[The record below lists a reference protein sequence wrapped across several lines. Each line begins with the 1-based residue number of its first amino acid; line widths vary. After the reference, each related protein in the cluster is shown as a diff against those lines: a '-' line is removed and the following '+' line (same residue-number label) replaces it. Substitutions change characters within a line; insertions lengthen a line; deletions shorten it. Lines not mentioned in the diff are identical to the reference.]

1 MAGMLVVAGSGAGMA
16 AGAPDLA
23 AGAPD
28 LGSGLHTVTPVRVLD
43 TRIGVG
49 APKAQL
55 QPNATL
61 DISVDGLPEAATAI
75 VVNVTVVNGT
85 ASSYLIISAKGDP
98 QPITSTINW
107 NTPFPVANGAT
118 IAVHGDHHV
127 SIYNAAGSV
136 DVIADFIGYYTPG
149 APGPAGPVGPA
160 GPAGADGKTG
170 ADGAPGPAGP
180 TGAPGPA
187 GPTGAPGPAGP
198 TGAPGPAG
206 PTGETGPAGPTGAP
220 GSAGGG
226 AILAASGGAPVSV
239 TTIAGGLTGL
249 GALLPLSGT
258 GSQQSATVLSGAL
271 DTATTGNVVQVFPR
285 DGTVTSISARFS
297 TTVAL
302 ALVGSTGTLTAQLYT
317 SSSGDNTLTPVP
329 GAICTMA
336 PALTGIIAIGTLS
349 SCITTG
355 LSIPVTGQTS
365 GVLVVS
371 ATAAGLSL
379 VNTFTGYA
387 SASLA
392 VA

>member
-1 MAGMLVVAGSGAGMA
+1 MKSHPLTNILRRGGFAIAMAGMLVVAGGGAGMA
-16 AGAPDLA
+16 ADAPDLA
-23 AGAPD
+23 ARMPD

-61 DISVDGLPEAATAI
+61 DMSVDGLPEAATAI

-170 ADGAPGPAGP
+170 PAGPTGEPGPAGP
-180 TGAPGPA
+180 TGAP
-187 GPTGAPGPAGP
+187 
-198 TGAPGPAG
+198 
-206 PTGETGPAGPTGAP
+206 GPAGPTGAP

-258 GSQQSATVLSGAL
+258 GSQQSATVLSGEL
-271 DTATTGNVVQVFPR
+271 DTTTTGNVVQVFPR
-285 DGTVTSISARFS
+285 GGTVTSISARFS
-297 TTVAL
+297 TTAVL
-302 ALVGSTGTLTAQLYT
+302 ELVGSTGTLTAQLYT
-317 SSSGDNTLTPVP
+317 SSSGDNNLTPVP
-329 GAICTMA
+329 GAICTMD
-336 PALTGIIAIGTLS
+336 PALTGIIAMGTLS
-349 SCITTG
+349 SCTTTG
-355 LSIPVTGQTS
+355 LSIPVTDQTS